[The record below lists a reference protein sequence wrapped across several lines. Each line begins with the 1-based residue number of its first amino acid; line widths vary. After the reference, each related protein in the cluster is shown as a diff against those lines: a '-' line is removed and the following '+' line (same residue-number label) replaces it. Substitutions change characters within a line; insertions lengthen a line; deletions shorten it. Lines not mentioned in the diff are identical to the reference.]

1 MDARQHGKTGDVSN
15 YPQQHSPLGEQWWVL
30 NRFLPL
36 LNQLEE
42 KKAREVELLR
52 ALKEWYPDF
61 PPGEAFASESP
72 DFLVEEAGGQRVGL
86 EFVEVLRRGAKRK
99 ASPYREREAAQERVL
114 RRAEEI
120 YYAKDPHG
128 PVCVSLGWPP
138 EAEVARSGPL
148 PRPTEEL
155 AGEVARLVRE
165 GAPRWTGGGDL
176 ELGPPE
182 LRGTLLDGILKKLRA
197 RKTSY
202 TSPEGR
208 DSPWLSDIAY
218 LPQTA
223 TADDLKRAVSSK
235 ERNCGAYLKRC
246 EEVWLVVALTG
257 GPSSFEDIGQT
268 AFTHHLQSSFDRVVA
283 LCPGGLPGR
292 RAMTLIGGDFIGG

>member
-1 MDARQHGKTGDVSN
+1 MDARQHEKRGDASN
-15 YPQQHSPLGEQWWVL
+15 HLRQHSPLGEQWWVL

-36 LNQLEE
+36 FNQLEE

-52 ALKEWYPDF
+52 ALREWYPDF

-72 DFLVEEAGGQRVGL
+72 DFLVEDPGGQRVGL
-86 EFVEVLRRGAKRK
+86 EFVEVLRQGARK
-99 ASPYREREAAQERVL
+99 NASPYREREAAEQRVL

-120 YYAKDPHG
+120 YYAKDPQG

-138 EAEVARSGPL
+138 EPEVARSGPL
-148 PRPTEEL
+148 PHPTEKL

-165 GAPRWTGGGDL
+165 GAPRWAGGMDL
-176 ELGPPE
+176 ELGPSE
-182 LRGTLLDGILKKLRA
+182 LRGTLLDGVLKRLRA
-197 RKTSY
+197 RKTNY

-223 TADDLKRAVSSK
+223 NAPDLEREISSK
-235 ERNCGAYLKRC
+235 ERNYSAYRKRC
-246 EEVWLVVALTG
+246 EEVWLIIALTG
-257 GPSSFEDIGQT
+257 GPSSFEDIDQT
-268 AFTHHLQSSFDRVVA
+268 VLAHHFQSSFDRVVA
-283 LCPGGLPGR
+283 VCPGGSPGK
-292 RAMTLIGGDFIGG
+292 RAVTLTGG